1 MLKQEPF
8 KPENYYILAVDDI
21 STNLK
26 LLRLILE
33 PIGYSL
39 TFAQGGHQAIEKV
52 KVSKPDL
59 ILLDLM
65 MPEMNGLEVCKE
77 LKSDP
82 EYTNIPIIFITASNE
97 QEHIVKAFELGAVDY
112 INKPFK
118 RAELFARIRNHLLLK
133 HTIDKL
139 KSTQIELKNALAE
152 VQKIANTDP
161 LTKILNRRRLFDLGH
176 QEFNRVSRYGKTISI
191 LLMDVDNFKKIND
204 NYGHQVGDKALC
216 TVVKN
221 IKNTIP
227 IRNVDFLGRYG
238 GEEFMTILPQTN
250 GEKAFILAE
259 RIRKKVSSNIIKT
272 DKGNILL
279 TISIG
284 VSTYSTKDQSLDDII
299 SRADQALYQAKQQGR
314 NKCCLI

>member
-8 KPENYYILAVDDI
+8 QPENYYILVVDDI

-39 TFAQGGHQAIEKV
+39 AFAKGGYQAIEKV
-52 KVSKPDL
+52 KASKPDL

-65 MPEMNGLEVCKE
+65 MPEINGLEVCKQ

-82 EYTNIPIIFITASNE
+82 EYANIPIIFITASNE

-161 LTKILNRRRLFDLGH
+161 LTKALSRRRLFNLGY
-176 QEFNRVSRYGKTISI
+176 QEFNRVSIYGKALSI
-191 LLMDVDNFKKIND
+191 LLMDLDNFKKIND
-204 NYGHQVGDKALC
+204 NYGHQAGDKALC
-216 TVVKN
+216 RVVKS
-221 IKNTIP
+221 IKNT

-238 GEEFMTILPQTN
+238 GEEFMAILPETN
-250 GEKAFILAE
+250 GKKALILAE
-259 RIRKKVSSNIIKT
+259 EIRKMVSSNIIKT
-272 DKGNILL
+272 EKGSILL

-284 VSTYSTKDQSLDDII
+284 VSTYSAKDQSLDDII
-299 SRADQALYQAKQQGR
+299 SRADKAVYQAKQQGR

>member
-8 KPENYYILAVDDI
+8 QPENYYILVVDDI

-39 TFAQGGHQAIEKV
+39 AFAKGGYQAIEKV
-52 KVSKPDL
+52 KASKPDL

-65 MPEMNGLEVCKE
+65 MPEINGLEVCKQ

-82 EYTNIPIIFITASNE
+82 EYANIPIIFITASNE

-161 LTKILNRRRLFDLGH
+161 LTKALSRRRLFNLGY
-176 QEFNRVSRYGKTISI
+176 QEFNRVSIYGKALSI
-191 LLMDVDNFKKIND
+191 LLMDLDNFKKIND
-204 NYGHQVGDKALC
+204 NYGHQAGDQALC
-216 TVVKN
+216 RVVKS
-221 IKNTIP
+221 IKNT

-238 GEEFMTILPQTN
+238 GEEFMAILPETN
-250 GEKAFILAE
+250 GKKALILAE
-259 RIRKKVSSNIIKT
+259 EIRKTICKFFIIH
-272 DKGNILL
+272 
-279 TISIG
+279 
-284 VSTYSTKDQSLDDII
+284 
-299 SRADQALYQAKQQGR
+299 SRW
-314 NKCCLI
+314 

>member
-33 PIGYSL
+33 PIGYNI
-39 TFAQGGHQAIEKV
+39 TFAKSGHQAIEKV
-52 KVSKPDL
+52 KVSKQDL

-65 MPEMNGLEVCKE
+65 MPEMNGLEVCKQ

-82 EYTNIPIIFITASNE
+82 EYANIPIIFITASNE

-161 LTKILNRRRLFDLGH
+161 LTKVLNRRCLFNFGY
-176 QEFNRVSRYGKTISI
+176 QEFNRVSKYGKALSI
-191 LLMDVDNFKKIND
+191 LLMDLDNFKKIND
-204 NYGHQVGDKALC
+204 NYGHQVGDQALC
-216 TVVKN
+216 TVVKS
-221 IKNTIP
+221 IKNT
-227 IRNVDFLGRYG
+227 IRNVDFFGRYG
-238 GEEFMTILPQTN
+238 GEEFMTILPETN
-250 GEKAFILAE
+250 VEKAFILAE
-259 RIRKKVSSNIIKT
+259 QIRKMVSSNIIKT
-272 DKGNILL
+272 DKGSILL

-284 VSTYSTKDQSLDDII
+284 VSTYSAKDQSLDDII
-299 SRADQALYQAKQQGR
+299 SRADKAVYQAKQQGR
-314 NKCCLI
+314 NKSCII

>member
-8 KPENYYILAVDDI
+8 QPENYYILVVDDI

-39 TFAQGGHQAIEKV
+39 AFAKGGYQAIEKV
-52 KVSKPDL
+52 KASKPDL

-65 MPEMNGLEVCKE
+65 MPEINGLEVCKQ

-82 EYTNIPIIFITASNE
+82 EYANIPIIFITASNE

-161 LTKILNRRRLFDLGH
+161 LTKALSRRRLFNLGY
-176 QEFNRVSRYGKTISI
+176 QEFNRVSIYGKALSI
-191 LLMDVDNFKKIND
+191 LLMDLDNFKKIND
-204 NYGHQVGDKALC
+204 NYGHQAGDQALC
-216 TVVKN
+216 RVVKS
-221 IKNTIP
+221 IKNT

-238 GEEFMTILPQTN
+238 GEEFMAILPETN
-250 GEKAFILAE
+250 GKKALILAE
-259 RIRKKVSSNIIKT
+259 EIRKMVSSNIIKT
-272 DKGNILL
+272 EKGSILL

-284 VSTYSTKDQSLDDII
+284 VSTYSAKDKSLDDII
-299 SRADQALYQAKQQGR
+299 SRADKAVYQAKQQGR